1 LKPLLPAVFYRNLKS
16 FLYIWLQNSKIMS
29 KEQAQTII
37 ELLSE
42 ISDKLSILSD
52 KITNDGDH
60 NTVVSKLDEVVT
72 VLSRIENNTPN

>member
-1 LKPLLPAVFYRNLKS
+1 
-16 FLYIWLQNSKIMS
+16 MS